1 MTKGIGRTAVGRTYE
16 NNMFSVFSVTGGS
29 DCWAAGRTIP
39 NRHQSRA
46 AVLPGVYS
54 RARSRTSGSGL
65 PVYERVARPKAT
77 PTVRRVVGAL
87 QQPVHAGK
95 ARGLCHCALR
105 LGH

>member
-16 NNMFSVFSVTGGS
+16 NNMFSVFSVTGGG
-29 DCWAAGRTIP
+29 DCWAAGRTIS

-65 PVYERVARPKAT
+65 PVYERVARPKT
-77 PTVRRVVGAL
+77 TQTVRRVVGEL
-87 QQPVHAGK
+87 QQHDHVGIASGIW
-95 ARGLCHCALR
+95 LCDL
-105 LGH
+105 